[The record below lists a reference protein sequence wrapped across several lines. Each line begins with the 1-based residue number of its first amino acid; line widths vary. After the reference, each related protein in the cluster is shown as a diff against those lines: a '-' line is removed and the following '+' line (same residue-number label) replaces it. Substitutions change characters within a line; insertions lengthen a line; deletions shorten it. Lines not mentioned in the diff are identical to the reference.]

1 MNRNYYGAS
10 SQNTPIPAG
19 QQAKSISRQRRS
31 TACPDQINFSP
42 ASAFLFSGRSTV
54 ADRYDRELVSS
65 SLIGK
70 LFLETSTIWIA
81 SWPKSYFFHSYL
93 RTTISPRCRFIAC
106 DWEDQWIELFR
117 RKLRNLTDNAP
128 SCSYGRIRGGACPR
142 WPGPAI
148 PESWM
153 ISCEIANTDLQI
165 PTCSRNW
172 ISGYTIVIE

>member
-1 MNRNYYGAS
+1 MEQARKTRQSQQDNRQSPFPAS
-10 SQNTPIPAG
+10 VD
-19 QQAKSISRQRRS
+19 QQRVRIRSISRLHPILRPLNGRRS
-31 TACPDQINFSP
+31 VRQ
-42 ASAFLFSGRSTV
+42 G
-54 ADRYDRELVSS
+54 
-65 SLIGK
+65 IGIQLSYRQ

-106 DWEDQWIELFR
+106 DWKDQWIELFR